1 MKYTILLASVFLTAC
16 ATRHV
21 PDDPTWFYADCYN
34 KQKQEAMLARA
45 ESQLPADDLEGRR
58 RLRTMYWNLQKDCK

>member
-1 MKYTILLASVFLTAC
+1 MKYLVLLLSMSVAAC

-45 ESQLPADDLEGRR
+45 ESQLASGDVDGRR